1 MGKLGDKWMDSTDLV
16 CSENG
21 ALSWPS
27 AEPKSNHICFQKAW
41 ELQHEITLEAEV
53 MMGLQT
59 GRLIGI
65 SLGSCWSPR
74 PASYM
79 MDNGPSHIQ
88 RESSRVSF
96 PVGVKQR
103 VSEISGVEHSWGW
116 GSFSENGLYVCKLT
130 YWTLKPL
137 IFFIR
142 SFARAQ

>member
-1 MGKLGDKWMDSTDLV
+1 MGKPGDKWMDSTDLV

-27 AEPKSNHICFQKAW
+27 AEPKSNQICFQKAW

-74 PASYM
+74 PASCM

-103 VSEISGVEHSWGW
+103 VSEISGVEDG
-116 GSFSENGLYVCKLT
+116 GPF
-130 YWTLKPL
+130 LKMD
-137 IFFIR
+137 FV
-142 SFARAQ
+142 SAS